1 MPSPIESSPLY
12 NEDLAPTTAA
22 RRTWGTYSFAALWV
36 SMSVNILTY
45 MLAASLIQ
53 GGMNWKQAVI
63 TVFIGNTIV
72 LIPMLLNSHP
82 GARYGIPFPVLAR
95 ASFGV
100 LGANFAA
107 VLRALVACGW
117 FGIQTWIG
125 GEAINTLI
133 TTLAPAWGQVAHSTA
148 ICFMAFWLINLLVIL
163 KGIEYIRFLQGI
175 SAPILLAVG
184 LLLLAWA
191 YKSAGGFGPMLS
203 AQSRF
208 LSFSDFLK
216 FLIPALNGTV
226 GFWATV
232 SLNIPDFT
240 RFAKS
245 QRQQVIGQALALPT
259 TMTLYSLIGILVT
272 SATVVIYGTAIWDP
286 VQLLSRFHSPVA
298 VVISLLA
305 ILLATLNVN
314 IGANVV
320 SPANDFSNLW
330 PRKISFRTGGIITC
344 FMGIALMPWKLLS
357 SYSTF
362 IFGWLGG
369 YAAFLG
375 PVAGIMICDYFV
387 IRRRELIVEDLYLY
401 PSKRQQQ
408 RSQSDA
414 PYSNGSYGDASY
426 QGTPSGVPKAD
437 TTNAPLGAEGRPGIY
452 EYSRGFNWLAVL
464 ALALGA
470 GTALVGLVVPSLRI
484 LYSYSWFVGFAV
496 AFVAYYGLMKPQVAW
511 DARAGQYYE

>member
-1 MPSPIESSPLY
+1 MNSSPQTSRIEFSPLY
-12 NEDLAPTTAA
+12 NPDLAPANAA
-22 RRTWGTYSFAALWV
+22 HRTWGTYNFAALWV

-53 GGMNWKQAVI
+53 GGMNWKQAVT
-63 TVFIGNTIV
+63 TVFVGNAIV
-72 LIPMLLNSHP
+72 LVPMLLNSHP

-100 LGANFAA
+100 LGANVAA

-133 TTLAPAWGQVAHSTA
+133 ATLFPSWVNVPHSTA
-148 ICFMAFWLINLLVIL
+148 ICFLAFWFINLAVIL

-175 SAPILLAVG
+175 SAPILLGVG

-191 YKSAGGFGPMLS
+191 YHAAGGFGPML
-203 AQSRF
+203 AAPSRF
-208 LSFSDFLK
+208 ASFSDFLK

-240 RFAKS
+240 RFARS
-245 QRQQVIGQALALPT
+245 QRQQAIGQALALPT
-259 TMTLYSLIGILVT
+259 TMTFYSLIGILVT

-298 VVISLLA
+298 VIISLIA

-330 PRKISFRTGGIITC
+330 PRKISFRIGGVMTC
-344 FMGIALMPWKLLS
+344 FMGIALMPWKLLAN
-357 SYSTF
+357 YKTF
-362 IFGWLGG
+362 ILGWLGG

-387 IRRRELIVEDLYLY
+387 IRRRVLVVDDLYL
-401 PSKRQQQ
+401 RH
-408 RSQSDA
+408 A
-414 PYSNGSYGDASY
+414 
-426 QGTPSGVPKAD
+426 T
-437 TTNAPLGAEGRPGIY
+437 Y
-452 EYSRGFNWLAVL
+452 EYSGGFNWLAVG

-470 GTALVGLVVPSLRI
+470 GTALVGLVLPGLRP
-484 LYSYSWFVGFAV
+484 LYDYSWFVGFAV
-496 AFVAYYGLMKPQVAW
+496 SFGAYYGLMNLQRDEP
-511 DARAGQYYE
+511 D

>member
-1 MPSPIESSPLY
+1 MNEMSTPSRIELSPLY
-12 NEDLAPTTAA
+12 NADLAPTTPAQ
-22 RRTWGTYSFAALWV
+22 RHWGSYNYAALWV
-36 SMSVNILTY
+36 SMSVKILTS

-53 GGMNWKQAVI
+53 GGLDWKQAVF
-63 TVFIGNTIV
+63 TVFLGNTIV
-72 LIPMLLNSHP
+72 LVPMLLNSHP
-82 GARYGIPFPVLAR
+82 GAKYGVPFPVLAR

-100 LGANFAA
+100 LGANVAA

-125 GEAINTLI
+125 GEAVNTLPA
-133 TTLAPAWGQVAHSTA
+133 TLWPGGKEIPHGAA
-148 ICFMAFWLINLLVIL
+148 ICFMLFWLINLAFIL
-163 KGIEYIRFLQGI
+163 KGIEYLRILQGI
-175 SAPILLAVG
+175 SAPVLLGVG

-191 YKSAGGFGPMLS
+191 YRSAGGFGPML
-203 AQSRF
+203 AAPSRF
-208 LSFSDFLK
+208 TNFADFLK

-240 RFAKS
+240 RFARN
-245 QRQQVIGQALALPT
+245 QREQIIGQALALPT
-259 TMTLYSLIGILVT
+259 TMTLYAFVGIVVT

-286 VQLLSRFHSPVA
+286 VQLLSRFHSPIA
-298 VVISLLA
+298 VVISLVA

-330 PRKISFRTGGIITC
+330 PRGISFRTGGVITC
-344 FMGIALMPWKLLS
+344 FMGIALMPWKLLAD
-357 SYSTF
+357 YGTF

-387 IRRRELIVEDLYLY
+387 IRRRALVVDDLYL
-401 PSKRQQQ
+401 R
-408 RSQSDA
+408 
-414 PYSNGSYGDASY
+414 
-426 QGTPSGVPKAD
+426 
-437 TTNAPLGAEGRPGIY
+437 GRIY
-452 EYSRGFNWLAVL
+452 EYSRGFNWRAVI

-470 GTALVGLVVPSLRI
+470 GTALAGLAVPSMRA
-484 LYSYSWFVGFAV
+484 LYDYSWFVGFAV
-496 AFVAYYGLMKPQVAW
+496 SFAAYYAMMRFHRQPALA
-511 DARAGQYYE
+511 AEAA

>member
-1 MPSPIESSPLY
+1 MITTQQLLSRIESSPLY
-12 NEDLAPTTAA
+12 NKDLAPATPD
-22 RRTWGTYSFAALWV
+22 RRTWGTYNYTALWV

-53 GGMNWKQAVI
+53 GGMNWKQAVA
-63 TVFIGNTIV
+63 TVFLGNTIV
-72 LIPMLLNSHP
+72 LVPMLLNSHP

-100 LGANFAA
+100 LGANVAA

-125 GEAINTLI
+125 GEAISTMI
-133 TTLAPAWGQVAHSTA
+133 ATLAPGWRQVPYNTA
-148 ICFMAFWLINLLVIL
+148 ICFVAFWLINLAVIL

-175 SAPILLAVG
+175 SAPVLLAVG

-191 YKSAGGFGPMLS
+191 YRSAGGFGPML
-203 AQSRF
+203 AAPSRF
-208 LSFSDFLK
+208 ANFPDFLK
-216 FLIPALNGTV
+216 FLVPALNATV
-226 GFWATV
+226 GFWATI

-240 RFAKS
+240 RFARS
-245 QRQQVIGQALALPT
+245 QRQQAIGQALALPT

-286 VQLLSRFHSPVA
+286 VQLLSRFHSPIA
-298 VVISLLA
+298 VVISLVA

-330 PRKISFRTGGIITC
+330 PRRISFRTGGVMTC
-344 FMGIALMPWKLLS
+344 FMGVALMPWKLLAN
-357 SYSTF
+357 YGTF

-387 IRRRELIVEDLYLY
+387 VRRRVLLLDDLYL
-401 PSKRQQQ
+401 R
-408 RSQSDA
+408 
-414 PYSNGSYGDASY
+414 G
-426 QGTPSGVPKAD
+426 
-437 TTNAPLGAEGRPGIY
+437 GAY
-452 EYSRGFNWLAVL
+452 EYSRGFNWRAVG

-470 GTALVGLVVPSLRI
+470 GVALVGLLVPWLRP
-484 LYSYSWFVGFAV
+484 LYDYSWFVGFAV
-496 AFVAYYGLMKPQVAW
+496 SFAVYYALMAFQREPGIPVVEASS
-511 DARAGQYYE
+511 

>member
-1 MPSPIESSPLY
+1 MTSAQTFSPSRIESSPLY
-12 NEDLAPTTAA
+12 NPDLAPATAD
-22 RRTWGTYSFAALWV
+22 RRHWGTYNYAALWV

-53 GGMNWKQAVI
+53 GGMNWKQAVA
-63 TVFIGNTIV
+63 TVFLGNTIV
-72 LIPMLLNSHP
+72 LVPMLLNSHP

-100 LGANFAA
+100 LGANVAA

-125 GEAINTLI
+125 GEAISTLI
-133 TTLAPAWGQVAHSTA
+133 ATLFPGWQRMPFNTA
-148 ICFMAFWLINLLVIL
+148 ICFLAFWLINLAVIL
-163 KGIEYIRFLQGI
+163 KGIEYIRHLQGI

-184 LLLLAWA
+184 LLLLVWA
-191 YKSAGGFGPMLS
+191 YRSAGGFGPML
-203 AQSRF
+203 AAPSRF
-208 LSFSDFLK
+208 ANFPDFLK

-226 GFWATV
+226 GFWATI

-240 RFAKS
+240 RFARS
-245 QRQQVIGQALALPT
+245 QRQQAIGQALALPT

-286 VQLLSRFHSPVA
+286 VQLLSRVHSPIA
-298 VVISLLA
+298 VVISLVA

-330 PRKISFRTGGIITC
+330 PRRISFRTGGVITC
-344 FMGIALMPWKLLS
+344 FMGIALMPWKLLAN
-357 SYSTF
+357 YKTF
-362 IFGWLGG
+362 ILGWLGG

-387 IRRRELIVEDLYLY
+387 LRRRVLLVNDLYL
-401 PSKRQQQ
+401 RG
-408 RSQSDA
+408 
-414 PYSNGSYGDASY
+414 GS
-426 QGTPSGVPKAD
+426 
-437 TTNAPLGAEGRPGIY
+437 Y
-452 EYSRGFNWLAVL
+452 EYSRGFNWRAVG
-464 ALALGA
+464 ALALGSA
-470 GTALVGLVVPSLRI
+470 TALVGLVIPGLRP
-484 LYSYSWFVGFAV
+484 LYDYSWFVGFAV
-496 AFVAYYGLMKPQVAW
+496 AFVTYHLLMKLSEPGSRDRGRDTSCLVPPAQTPDGRSLAHPVLLS
-511 DARAGQYYE
+511 DE

>member
-1 MPSPIESSPLY
+1 MSTSSRIESSPLY
-12 NEDLAPTTAA
+12 NEDLAPASPE
-22 RRTWGTYSFAALWV
+22 RRHWGTYNYAALWV

-53 GGMNWKQAVI
+53 GGMNWRQAAF
-63 TVFIGNTIV
+63 TVFLGNTIV

-82 GARYGIPFPVLAR
+82 GAQYGVPFPVLAR

-100 LGANFAA
+100 LGANVAA

-125 GEAINTLI
+125 GEAINTLLSL
-133 TTLAPAWGQVAHSTA
+133 TPAWRGVPHGAA
-148 ICFMAFWLINLLVIL
+148 ICFMAFWLINLAVIL
-163 KGIEYIRFLQGI
+163 RGIEYIRILQGI
-175 SAPILLAVG
+175 SAPILLGVG
-184 LLLLAWA
+184 LLLLGWA
-191 YKSAGGFGPMLS
+191 YKAAGGFGPMLS

-208 LSFSDFLK
+208 TNFPDFVK

-226 GFWATV
+226 GFWATL

-245 QRQQVIGQALALPT
+245 QRQQAVGQALALPT
-259 TMTLYSLIGILVT
+259 TMTFYSLIGILVT

-298 VVISLLA
+298 VVISLVA

-330 PRKISFRTGGIITC
+330 PRKISFRTGGVITC
-344 FMGIALMPWKLLS
+344 LMGIVLMPWKLLS

-387 IRRRELIVEDLYLY
+387 IRRRVLLTDDLYL
-401 PSKRQQQ
+401 R
-408 RSQSDA
+408 
-414 PYSNGSYGDASY
+414 G
-426 QGTPSGVPKAD
+426 
-437 TTNAPLGAEGRPGIY
+437 GAY
-452 EYSRGFNWLAVL
+452 EYSGGFNWR
-464 ALALGA
+464 ALIALFAGA
-470 GTALVGLVVPSLRI
+470 GIALVGLVVTSVRV
-484 LYSYSWFVGFAV
+484 LYDYSWFVGFAV
-496 AFVAYYGLMKPQVAW
+496 SFVTYYALMKLTP
-511 DARAGQYYE
+511 ARTS